1 MPHAIKVNDLSCS
14 VDVDGDTPPLWVRD
28 ALVAL
33 WREHGASGWKPDSSC
48 VTPADSI
55 PSSVITTICQAAG
68 NGRAIA
74 RIRI

>member
-1 MPHAIKVNDLSCS
+1 
-14 VDVDGDTPPLWVRD
+14 
-28 ALVAL
+28 
-33 WREHGASGWKPDSSC
+33 

-55 PSSVITTICQAAG
+55 PSSVITTICHAAG